1 VFSGKAAQVPA
12 VLQVVPDARRP
23 QVAHVRAQWLVALQ
37 VSHLQPR
44 LQQTHQ
50 SQEPP
55 LPTHWQVLQ
64 GQPHLQLVFHRR
76 EEEQTKTVW
85 QSRRRDFLKI
95 QLFGHFLL

>member
-1 VFSGKAAQVPA
+1 VFSGEAAQVPA

-23 QVAHVRAQWLVALQ
+23 QVAHVRAQRLVALQ

-44 LQQTHQ
+44 FQQTHQ

-64 GQPHLQLVFHRR
+64 GQSHLQLVFHRR
-76 EEEQTKTVW
+76 EEEQTKTVR

-95 QLFGHFLL
+95 HFLLL